1 VPNTLAPIMAKILAR
16 GLVVLRE
23 FCIMPQLV
31 NGSYAVEAARK
42 GATIDVPVPTATTAD
57 DVAPANVPPVPTA
70 LSLKTVPIQL
80 NNWKK
85 SNFFLS
91 DKDQLEID
99 RNQSFLPMQTN
110 EAIRAIA
117 NAVNA
122 AIHSSG
128 DGVFGFQATLN
139 SGNTGYVTPFATSD
153 SDAVQVRKILSKQLC
168 PLSDRRGVLDFDAEA
183 NALSLASF
191 KDYLNTGDPEIK
203 REGRIGRK
211 FGIDWYVDN
220 QVPTHTAGAITGTVT
235 ASAAAVGATQ
245 VTLNAASASGVN
257 IGPGDI
263 LTFAG
268 DTQTYSVGAPVVIAA
283 SNAGSVSIYPPL
295 AVALAGTEAAT
306 ISHSY
311 VRNLVF
317 HRDAIAFA
325 NRPLMDSTA
334 GVDLG
339 NFMSMQDPVSG
350 LVMRLEVSRQYKQT
364 VWEFDILWGNA
375 LVRPELAAIM
385 AGAA

>member
-1 VPNTLAPIMAKILAR
+1 VPNTLSPIMAKILAR

-42 GATIDVPVPTATTAD
+42 GATIDVPVPTATVAD
-57 DVAPANVPPVPTA
+57 DVAPANVPPVPTT
-70 LSLKTVPIQL
+70 LNIKTVPIQL

-110 EAIRAIA
+110 EAIRALA
-117 NAVNA
+117 NAVNKN
-122 AIHSSG
+122 IH
-128 DGVFGFQATLN
+128 DQHWGVFG
-139 SGNTGYVTPFATSD
+139 YVGTAGTTPFNTSD
-153 SDAVQVRKILSKQLC
+153 RQAVDVRKVLSKQLC

-183 NALSLASF
+183 NALSLSSF

-220 QVPTHTAGAITGTVT
+220 QVETHTAGTLTGTVT
-235 ASAAAVGATQ
+235 ASGATPVGAIVVPLAAAALSSIALKQGDIITFTGDLQTYAVQAD
-245 VTLNAASASGVN
+245 LNVSASN
-257 IGPGDI
+257 
-263 LTFAG
+263 T
-268 DTQTYSVGAPVVIAA
+268 
-283 SNAGSVSIYPPL
+283 GSVAIYPPL
-295 AVALAGTEAAT
+295 SVALVGGETVTAVAT
-306 ISHSY
+306 H
-311 VRNLVF
+311 VVNLVF
-317 HRDAIAFA
+317 HRDAFAFA

-364 VWEFDILWGNA
+364 VWEFDILWGSA
-375 LVRPELAAIM
+375 LVRPELAARI
-385 AGAA
+385 AG

>member
-1 VPNTLAPIMAKILAR
+1 MANTLTPIMAKILAR
-16 GLVVLRE
+16 GLTVLRE
-23 FCIMPQLV
+23 YCVMPQLV

-57 DVAPANVPPVPTA
+57 QVAPANVPPVPTA
-70 LSLKTVPIQL
+70 LNIKTVPIQL
-80 NNWKK
+80 NNWYK

-91 DKDQLEID
+91 DRDQLEVD

-117 NAVNA
+117 NQVNLS
-122 AIHSSG
+122 IH
-128 DGVFGFQATLN
+128 DQHWGVFGFEGTAGT
-139 SGNTGYVTPFATSD
+139 TPFATSD
-153 SDAVQVRKILSKQLC
+153 ADAVQIRKILSQQLC

-183 NALSLASF
+183 NALSLQSF
-191 KDYLNTGDPEIK
+191 KDYLNTGDPEVK

-220 QVPTHTAGAITGTVT
+220 QVETHTAGTLTGTVT
-235 ASAAAVGATQ
+235 ASGATAAGATQ
-245 VTLNAASASGVN
+245 VLLAAAGGSG
-257 IGPGDI
+257 IGLLQGDI
-263 LTFAG
+263 ITFAG
-268 DTQTYSVGAPVVIAA
+268 DTQTYAVQANLTVGASSSGTV
-283 SNAGSVSIYPPL
+283 GIYPPL
-295 AVALAGTEAAT
+295 VTALAGSETVTVMAT
-306 ISHSY
+306 H
-311 VRNLVF
+311 VVNLVF
-317 HRDAIAFA
+317 HRDAFAFA

-364 VWEFDILWGNA
+364 VWEFDILWGSA
-375 LVRPELAAIM
+375 LVRPELAARM
-385 AGAA
+385 AG

>member
-1 VPNTLAPIMAKILAR
+1 MANTLTPIMAKILAR

-23 FCIMPQLV
+23 FCVMPQLV

-42 GATIDVPVPTATTAD
+42 GATIDVPVPTATVAD
-57 DVAPANVPPVPTA
+57 QVAPSNVPPVPTT

-80 NNWKK
+80 NNWYK

-91 DKDQLEID
+91 DKDQLEVD

-117 NAVNA
+117 NQVNQS
-122 AIHSSG
+122 IH
-128 DGVFGFQATLN
+128 DQHWGVFGYEGTAGT
-139 SGNTGYVTPFATSD
+139 TPFSTSD
-153 SDAVQVRKILSKQLC
+153 ADAVQVRKILSQQLC

-183 NALSLASF
+183 NALSLSSF

-220 QVPTHTAGAITGTVT
+220 QVETHTSGTIIGTVT
-235 ASAAAVGATQ
+235 ASGATALGATT
-245 VTLNAASASGVN
+245 VLIAAASASSATIN
-257 IGPGDI
+257 QGDI
-263 LTFAG
+263 ITFAG
-268 DTQTYSVGAPVVIAA
+268 DAQTYAAQAALTVGA
-283 SNAGSVSIYPPL
+283 SSTGSLLIYPPL
-295 AVALAGTEAAT
+295 AVALAGTEAVTVAAT
-306 ISHSY
+306 H
-311 VRNLVF
+311 VVNLVF
-317 HRDAIAFA
+317 HRDAFAFA

-364 VWEFDILWGNA
+364 VWEFDILWGAA
-375 LVRPELAAIM
+375 LVRPELAARM
-385 AGAA
+385 AG

>member
-1 VPNTLAPIMAKILAR
+1 MPNTLSPIMAKILAR

-42 GATIDVPVPTATTAD
+42 GATIDVPVPTATVAD
-57 DVAPANVPPVPTA
+57 PVSPSNTPPAPTA
-70 LSLKTVPIQL
+70 LSIKTVPIQL
-80 NNWKK
+80 DQWYK

-91 DKDQLEID
+91 DKDQMDID

-117 NAVNA
+117 NVVNA
-122 AIHSSG
+122 AIHG
-128 DGVFGFQATLN
+128 CGAGVYGFVGTLN
-139 SGNTGYVTPFATSD
+139 SGSTGYVTPFATSD
-153 SDAVQVRKILSKQLC
+153 SDAVTVRKVLSKQLC

-220 QVPTHTAGAITGTVT
+220 AVPTHTAGTFTGTVT
-235 ASAAAVGATQ
+235 ASAAVVGATS
-245 VTLNAASASGVN
+245 VTLNAAGGAAVALKA
-257 IGPGDI
+257 GDVI
-263 LTFAG
+263 TFAG
-268 DTQTYSVGAPVVIAA
+268 DSQTYAVQADLTVAG
-283 SNAGSVSIYPPL
+283 SNAGSVKIYPPL
-295 AVALAGTEAAT
+295 QIALDGGEAPT
-306 ISHSY
+306 VTPNF

-339 NFMSMQDPVSG
+339 NFLSMQDPVSG

-375 LVRPELAAIM
+375 LVRPELGAII
-385 AGAA
+385 AG

>member
-1 VPNTLAPIMAKILAR
+1 MANTLAPIMAKILAR

-42 GATIDVPVPTATTAD
+42 GATIDVPVPTATSAD
-57 DVAPANVPPVPTA
+57 PVAPANVPPVPTQ

-80 NNWKK
+80 NNWYK

-117 NAVNA
+117 NVVNA
-122 AIHSSG
+122 AIHACG
-128 DGVFGFQATLN
+128 DGVYGFQGTAN
-139 SGNTGYVTPFATSD
+139 SGNSGFVTPFATSD
-153 SDAVQVRKILSKQLC
+153 ADAVQVRKILSKQLC

-220 QVPTHTAGAITGTVT
+220 QVPTHTSGTFTGTIT
-235 ASAAAVGATQ
+235 ASAAAAGATS
-245 VTLNAASASGVN
+245 VTLNAAGGAA
-257 IGPGDI
+257 IALKAGDI
-263 LTFAG
+263 ITFAG
-268 DTQTYSVGAPVVIAA
+268 DTQT
-283 SNAGSVSIYPPL
+283 
-295 AVALAGTEAAT
+295 
-306 ISHSY
+306 
-311 VRNLVF
+311 
-317 HRDAIAFA
+317 
-325 NRPLMDSTA
+325 
-334 GVDLG
+334 
-339 NFMSMQDPVSG
+339 
-350 LVMRLEVSRQYKQT
+350 
-364 VWEFDILWGNA
+364 
-375 LVRPELAAIM
+375 
-385 AGAA
+385 